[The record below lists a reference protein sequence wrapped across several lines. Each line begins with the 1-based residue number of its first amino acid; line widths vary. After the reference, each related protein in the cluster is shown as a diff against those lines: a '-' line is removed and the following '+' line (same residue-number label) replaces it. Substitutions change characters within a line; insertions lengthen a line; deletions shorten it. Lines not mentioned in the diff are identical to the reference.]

1 MPAKKKKVAAL
12 PLVEINSIQAV
23 LTPDKIR
30 EKTRQIIIKANL
42 ELNKVPKGQNRIAL
56 IQAPTG
62 SGKTHSIVDEI
73 KKRDLDSKV
82 AIAIPT
88 RANVFNLSEL
98 TDSLEADFGT
108 HVGGEEG
115 EDRVITD
122 LGTIYTYG
130 KLYEIVKRDPLLREY
145 EELILDEADMISH
158 GQETRWIPY
167 IQWLLKARPEM
178 KVILLSATLDTVLF
192 GEIFKV
198 NPKCIFKLEQGRP
211 RPIKCLYLTEKGAKE
226 EGLLPPYTA
235 NKYMMIALKMV
246 EEQIN
251 GRNPLEYGEAMILF
265 LPTIST
271 VNRVV
276 TELNVRYEDK
286 LEVRALHSRVEKK
299 ELEKN
304 INNPIDDRKVGI
316 LVATDIIGRGINFG
330 PELRI
335 NRVVHSGLVNQKV
348 YNPTIRRDV
357 LKIGPASQAEVVQ
370 ATGRAGRHF
379 NDSREVL
386 GICLLPFPQLKASST
401 NTLSES
407 DPTLMIL
414 SSIVVYNTIK
424 RIKVAVPPTLA
435 DFIASVSINK
445 KLVNQSLERLIGI
458 KAITADNKITEL
470 GRFLANCNIDLD
482 FALMLWHC
490 EEEEFDGLCDALALI
505 LRSYNL
511 IDFENKELY
520 MNLLHRAFK
529 SKGLKSDLDI
539 YKYLLEVIDSKAEA
553 EKYGINHNIF
563 KDTLRSA
570 KNLKRLKVD
579 HEGGEPKP
587 LILNNLLQ
595 FKRIRHTAYGMVYE
609 YTHLASKTMMDISST
624 SIIYTMQPPAFIFA
638 FNISIVGGNYMASDI
653 VTTSVAELMVYDDP
667 MLTTHHGS
675 IIDYDPKEGT
685 GVLEKQLI
693 YKGYNEDVILFKT
706 KTAFAGG
713 PESYGALT
721 NYVIPKLDQKIWNL
735 AKRIEIAYPE
745 HLAYKTIFNTV
756 LDYITDNEIVKYSKE
771 IKPVIDITKLG
782 IDLEKLPPEKIQHG
796 EQTFTINYIKNMQVI
811 DIDYTN
817 LIGIDKKFDNYY
829 INTSKNDGKPVYRT
843 IKSARYNIEK
853 TIIHVK
859 QAKVL
864 KEQKTLDLGPI
875 NTLTAIPELPEAIE
889 YHPNYFIY
897 PYLHQMH
904 NNHILLQ
911 WSKKPVSSTK
921 LQSKIKTSIASHV
934 PNQSALEILQTDECD
949 KQLLALLKVCNNDD
963 TDPDYVDLK
972 MSLESLRGNKNS
984 AKIEKLLS
992 EWKTKI
998 NKELT
1003 YTIRGEKGEDEINK
1017 AYINFYTQYAKKPG
1031 NKEVAL
1037 YVDNLAIAQAI
1048 KIINYSKE
1056 SFELKIEDYR
1066 SKVINNYVPIKY
1078 KYIEVK

>member
-1 MPAKKKKVAAL
+1 MPSKKKKVSAL

-23 LTPDKIR
+23 LSPTKIR
-30 EKTRQIIIKANL
+30 EKTRQIIIQANKQL
-42 ELNKVPKGQNRIAL
+42 DKIPKGQNRIAL

-73 KKRDLDSKV
+73 KIRDLSSKV

-130 KLYEIVKRDPLLREY
+130 KLYEIIKRDPLLREY
-145 EELILDEADMISH
+145 EELILDEADMITH

-198 NPKCIFKLEQGRP
+198 NANCIFKLEQGRP

-226 EGLLPPYTA
+226 EGLIPPYTA

-276 TELNVRYEDK
+276 TELNLKYDDRV
-286 LEVRALHSRVEKK
+286 EVRALHSRVEKK
-299 ELEKN
+299 DLEKN
-304 INNPIDDRKVGI
+304 INNPIDDRKIGI

-330 PELRI
+330 PDLRI

-370 ATGRAGRHF
+370 ATGRAGRHT
-379 NDSREVL
+379 NDTREVL

-414 SSIVVYNTIK
+414 SSIVVYNTICRK
-424 RIKVAVPPTLA
+424 KIAVPATLA
-435 DFIASVSINK
+435 EFIESVSINK
-445 KLVNQSLERLIGI
+445 KLVNQALERLIGI
-458 KAITADNKITEL
+458 KAITVDNKITEL

-511 IDFENKELY
+511 IDYDNKELY

-539 YKYLLEVIDSKAEA
+539 YKYLLEVIDSKIEA

-570 KNLKRLKVD
+570 KNLKRLKVE
-579 HEGGEPKP
+579 HEGTEPKP
-587 LILNNLLQ
+587 LIINNLLQ
-595 FKRIRHTAYGMVYE
+595 FKRIRHTPYGMVYE

-653 VTTSVAELMVYDDP
+653 VTTSVLELMTYDDP
-667 MLTTHHGS
+667 MLTVHHGS

-685 GVLEKQLI
+685 GTLEKQLI
-693 YKGYNEDVILFKT
+693 YKGYTQDTILFKQKSDFT
-706 KTAFAGG
+706 GG

-721 NYVIPKLDQKIWNL
+721 NYVIPKLDQDIWNL

-756 LDYITDNEIVKYSKE
+756 LDYITENKIVKYTKS
-771 IKPVIDITKLG
+771 IKPKIDIKKLG
-782 IDLEKLPPEKIQHG
+782 IDIKKLPPEKITLEG
-796 EQTFTINYIKNMQVI
+796 QTFTINYIKNMQVI
-811 DIDYTN
+811 DVDYTK
-817 LIGIDKKFDNYY
+817 LISVDKKFDDYY
-829 INTSKNDGKPVYRT
+829 INTSKNSKPVYRT

-853 TIIHVK
+853 TVIHLK
-859 QAKVL
+859 QNKVL
-864 KEQKTLDLGPI
+864 KEMKTQDLGPI
-875 NTLTAIPELPEAIE
+875 NTLKEVPELPKAIE
-889 YHPNYFIY
+889 YYPNYFIY
-897 PYLHQMH
+897 PYFHQMH
-904 NNHILLQ
+904 NNHILIQ
-911 WSKKPVSSTK
+911 WSKKPVSSSK
-921 LQSKIKTSIASHV
+921 LQAKIKLSIESCV
-934 PNQSALEILQTDECD
+934 PNQSALEILESDECD

-963 TDPDYVDLK
+963 TNPDYMELK
-972 MSLESLRGNKNS
+972 LGLASLRGNKNT
-984 AKIEKLLS
+984 AKIEKLLT
-992 EWKTKI
+992 EWRTRI

-1017 AYINFYTQYAKKPG
+1017 AYINFYTQYSKKSST
-1031 NKEVAL
+1031 KEVAL

-1056 SFELKIEDYR
+1056 NFELKVEDYR